1 MLYKTEG
8 IIIKRINLGE
18 FDRLLTIY
26 TKDFGKILV
35 RAKAV
40 RKNQS
45 KLRGHLELFLNSHLL
60 IAPGKN
66 LDIITGAETI
76 ESFPRLHQQ
85 LPCLATTYYLSEIID
100 KTVIGPE
107 RDEKIWQLVLNSFRE
122 LDKEKTEP
130 KTIVNNFEKQL
141 LELLG
146 YGQGEQS
153 IVSLVNSLFR
163 EKIYSRLF
171 LQKAFR
177 LVR

>member
-1 MLYKTEG
+1 MLYKTQG
-8 IIIKRINLGE
+8 IIIKRNNSGE

-45 KLRGHLELFLNSHLL
+45 KLKGHLELFLHSYLL
-60 IAPGKN
+60 VAPSKN

-76 ESFPRLHQQ
+76 ERFPRLHQQ
-85 LPCLATTYYLSEIID
+85 IPYLATAYYLAEIID

-107 RDEKIWQLVLNSFRE
+107 KDPQIWQLILASFQK
-122 LDKEKTEP
+122 LDQEEVEP
-130 KTIVNNFEKQL
+130 KVIINNFEKQL

-146 YGQGEQS
+146 YGQGKQT
-153 IVSLVNSLFR
+153 IASLINSLFR
-163 EKIYSRLF
+163 EKIHSCLF
-171 LQKAFR
+171 LQKALR
-177 LVR
+177 LLR